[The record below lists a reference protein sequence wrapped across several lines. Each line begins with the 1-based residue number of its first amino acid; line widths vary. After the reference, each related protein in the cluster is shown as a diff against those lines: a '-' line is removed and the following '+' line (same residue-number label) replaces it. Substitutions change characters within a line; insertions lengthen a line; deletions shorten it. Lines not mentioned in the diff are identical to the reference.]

1 MTEETPAR
9 RPRADAQRNQ
19 ERLLQAA
26 RAAFAAA
33 RETGAPVALEQV
45 ARQAGVGIGTLY
57 RHFPSREALVEALY
71 REEVELLCA
80 RVDTLLTVERLRPD
94 LALRRWMDYFA
105 DYAEAKQEMGD
116 ALRALIDAGVV
127 TAAKS
132 RKRLAG
138 ALRQLLEAGAADGT
152 LRADLRAEDM
162 VTVIVGVVSAT
173 AISGGREQL
182 GRLFDL
188 LVDGAR
194 GPGSSEPIR
203 SNHLLS
209 NLFEHMIYLHQVVRI
224 FVSQE
229 WRQVG
234 VGSSYRPG
242 SGSPGCRSA
251 PLPRSSPAGRPGV
264 IADSADG
271 RTAGPRYGPVVNA
284 VHGVPITAGPVG
296 GVTATRA
303 PTSPTFPLFAQ
314 VRGVGQCPAGY
325 FAANG

>member
-26 RAAFAAA
+26 RAAFATA

-80 RVDTLLTVERLRPD
+80 RVDILLTEERLRPD

-105 DYAEAKQEMGD
+105 DYAEAKKEMGD

-132 RKRLAG
+132 RKRLAA

-152 LRADLRAEDM
+152 LRAGLRAEDM

-188 LVDGAR
+188 LLDGAR
-194 GPGSSEPIR
+194 GPESR
-203 SNHLLS
+203 
-209 NLFEHMIYLHQVVRI
+209 
-224 FVSQE
+224 
-229 WRQVG
+229 
-234 VGSSYRPG
+234 
-242 SGSPGCRSA
+242 
-251 PLPRSSPAGRPGV
+251 
-264 IADSADG
+264 
-271 RTAGPRYGPVVNA
+271 
-284 VHGVPITAGPVG
+284 
-296 GVTATRA
+296 
-303 PTSPTFPLFAQ
+303 
-314 VRGVGQCPAGY
+314 
-325 FAANG
+325 